1 MTEVAQLGTLAAR
14 AGRLLEWDP
23 GRMAISNDAE
33 ANGWVNPPYR
43 KGWSL

>member
-14 AGRLLEWDP
+14 SARVLEWDH
-23 GRMAISNDAE
+23 GQSRITNDSE